1 MKNALLLIILFGI
14 FACKNGD
21 AAPIADGPID
31 ISATIDLIRTSDRV
45 KNALNG
51 FQMLEVNCDSM
62 ISLLDEAYRKD
73 QEVRQQGGDM
83 QLIDQQNQ
91 KVVISLIEEC
101 GFPTME
107 EAGQHGY
114 TAIFLVLQ
122 HSAGGIIGRY
132 YPPLAAAVERGEI
145 NKSTFALMQDRL
157 LMNFG
162 YKQIYGS
169 QIMNDQLY
177 ELQAP
182 ETVNER
188 RAEVG
193 LGPIEAYLKYFKLD
207 FEKEIARMQGS
218 GS

>member
-1 MKNALLLIILFGI
+1 MKNCLLLLVIFGT
-14 FACKNGD
+14 FACQNTGSV
-21 AAPIADGPID
+21 PTTDGSID
-31 ISATIDLIRTSDRV
+31 ISATIDLIRQSDRV
-45 KNALNG
+45 KNALDG
-51 FQMLEVNCDSM
+51 FQMIAVDCDSM

-91 KVVISLIEEC
+91 KVVVSLIEKC
-101 GFPTME
+101 GFPTTE
-107 EAGQHGY
+107 QAGQHGY
-114 TAIFLVLQ
+114 TAIFFVLQ
-122 HSAGGIIGRY
+122 HSAGGMIGRY

-162 YKQIYGS
+162 YKQVYGS

-193 LGPIEAYLKYFKLD
+193 LGPIEAYLKYFNLD
-207 FEKEIARMQGS
+207 FEKEMERMNGR
-218 GS
+218 GE

>member
-1 MKNALLLIILFGI
+1 MKNWLFLIVIFGT
-14 FACKNGD
+14 FACKNTGSV
-21 AAPIADGPID
+21 PTTDGAID
-31 ISATIDLIRTSDRV
+31 ISATIDLIRQSDRV
-45 KNALNG
+45 KNALDG
-51 FQMLEVNCDSM
+51 FQMIAVDCDSM

-83 QLIDQQNQ
+83 ELIDQQNQ
-91 KVVISLIEEC
+91 KVVVSLIEEC
-101 GFPTME
+101 GFPTTE
-107 EAGQHGY
+107 QAGQHGY
-114 TAIFLVLQ
+114 TAIFFVLQ

-162 YKQIYGS
+162 YKQVYGS

-193 LGPIEAYLKYFKLD
+193 LGPIEAYLKYFNLD
-207 FEKEIARMQGS
+207 FEKEVERMNGS
-218 GS
+218 GQ